1 VRGVVL
7 AVVVAWSAPAGAQ
20 DDRPTAEALFREGR
34 QLLEQGQVKA
44 ACERFEASRRLEPA
58 PGTLLNLGDC
68 LERLGRVA
76 GAWVAFS
83 EAATFAARVGDGER
97 EGVARRRARALEPRL
112 ARIVVRVPAPVSGLQ
127 VRRDGLAVDAAAYGT
142 ALVVDPGEHTLTAR
156 APGRRPY
163 RRVVELAEGTRLTV
177 EIPVLEAEPA
187 AAAPPAPGG
196 EPPPAPRP
204 KRWLAMGTLALSV
217 ASAGVGTYYG
227 LRARSRFRDAEGMCD
242 AAGCDPRGVA
252 LAEDAMRSGD
262 ISTAA
267 FIVSGAALA
276 GGVVLWFTF

>member
-1 VRGVVL
+1 MRGVVL

-34 QLLEQGQVKA
+34 QLLEKGEVTA
-44 ACERFEASRRLEPA
+44 ACDRFEASRRLEPA

-112 ARIVVRVPAPVSGLQ
+112 ARIVVRVPAPVAGL
-127 VRRDGLAVDAAAYGT
+127 VVLRDGLAVNEASYGR
-142 ALVVDPGEHTLTAR
+142 ALVVDPGGHTLTAR
-156 APGRRPY
+156 APGHRPY
-163 RRVVELAEGTRLTV
+163 RRVVELAEGTSLTV
-177 EIPVLEAEPA
+177 DIPALEALPGAAVPPPPVDEPA
-187 AAAPPAPGG
+187 
-196 EPPPAPRP
+196 PAPRAH
-204 KRWLAMGTLALSV
+204 RWLAMGTLALSL

-227 LRARSRFRDAEGMCD
+227 LRARSSFRDAERTCD
-242 AAGCDPRGVA
+242 EAGCDPRGVA
-252 LAEDAMRSGD
+252 LAEDAVRYGD
-262 ISTAA
+262 ISTGA
-267 FIVSGAALA
+267 FVVAGVTLA